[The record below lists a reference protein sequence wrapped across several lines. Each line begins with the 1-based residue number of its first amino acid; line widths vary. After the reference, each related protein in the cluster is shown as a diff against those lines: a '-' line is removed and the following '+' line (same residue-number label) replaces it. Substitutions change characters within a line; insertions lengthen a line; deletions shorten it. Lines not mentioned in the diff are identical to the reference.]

1 MINSY
6 HFMILLNRVK
16 IFGDTLNAYN
26 KDIESFRKKEIANT
40 EEMQRNVDKLSDL
53 GRLLDEATTELE
65 VISKFDLASI

>member
-1 MINSY
+1 
-6 HFMILLNRVK
+6 MILLNRVK

-65 VISKFDLASI
+65 VISKLDLASI